1 MLAIKLKPY
10 VFVYSYYE
18 SDTELPN
25 FEPPE
30 IPGVPC
36 CGMKAIDELKEFTIG
51 YTPESWADLGYDQYV
66 KNLDDDQL
74 FYDTKNLSY
83 YATNNLFYRINFT
96 PIADNGVE
104 FIDPIPEL
112 ERNLKGV
119 RYNRMVLD
127 YTKIVF
133 YPYTDKGAMAGLP
146 DIWNMRFQNKF
157 NPNNWRLANN
167 GIIIELF
174 RNQSRPLNDGI
185 SIRFFK
191 SGAAY
196 PSSFRFFCAFG
207 DYKEISSS
215 SEKSLPQYIFMIVGG
230 CDGDSLPNKN
240 GGSIIYDSVDYDA
253 IVSPRKSIMQEFFI
267 WLNNNGVYFIKDGD
281 KPGMPDTERNDDILI
296 PDEWG
301 KSPAFDMGF
310 ISAYV
315 PTHEQL
321 QQLSYKMH
329 SKDFWTALANL
340 FNNLDDGVISLGLL
354 PFQVPTRA
362 MQELKFAW
370 VSTGVS
376 MPLAAKQN
384 IKLNLGTV
392 VVPTIYHNFLDYSPN
407 TKAKIFLPFLGE
419 RDLSVDDIIGKNINL
434 FYNVDVLTG
443 DFVAH
448 MSVEGNDL
456 YHWTGNCM
464 MHLPISSRSFQ
475 SLFNSYVSMVSSIG
489 RGVIATTIPASG
501 SKAYQIASKNAENAM
516 GAIES
521 IGNYIVNSKPTL
533 SHNGDASGSSG
544 YLDVLTPYI
553 YIERPN
559 YQEPDDYDALYG
571 KPSNST
577 VTLSQLTGFVKVS
590 QIHLVGISATDTELD
605 EIVRLLKEGVIL

>member
-1 MLAIKLKPY
+1 MIAFDATP
-10 VFVYSYYE
+10 YYE
-18 SDTELPN
+18 VSGYNGNTNVSYLLKCGEKTDFSIGYSDDDYNPYDLEIEQPINPDILTYQKNNNVVFKCANQIWGGLNRFDIIKDGIVYRHLPGSIFLVFGDN
-25 FEPPE
+25 LPDE
-30 IPGVPC
+30 IH
-36 CGMKAIDELKEFTIG
+36 LKEFEHISTTGKVFKYITYDCDFFG
-51 YTPESWADLGYDQYV
+51 VRFSYIDLPRVSVIYSVQYMKWDTLPYYIEGTSNKV
-66 KNLDDDQL
+66 RGGTHEK
-74 FYDTKNLSY
+74 FYINYEGQFRSY
-83 YATNNLFYRINFT
+83 YILTKIKTLKDLTVYKSVKTNNLIVCDNKVDVDILSNIFSNNYVGEYLAAILNEYGGYEIDDDKENPDMEISTDIN
-96 PIADNGVE
+96 V
-104 FIDPIPEL
+104 
-112 ERNLKGV
+112 
-119 RYNRMVLD
+119 
-127 YTKIVF
+127 
-133 YPYTDKGAMAGLP
+133 P
-146 DIWNMRFQNKF
+146 DI
-157 NPNNWRLANN
+157 
-167 GIIIELF
+167 
-174 RNQSRPLNDGI
+174 
-185 SIRFFK
+185 
-191 SGAAY
+191 
-196 PSSFRFFCAFG
+196 
-207 DYKEISSS
+207 
-215 SEKSLPQYIFMIVGG
+215 
-230 CDGDSLPNKN
+230 
-240 GGSIIYDSVDYDA
+240 
-253 IVSPRKSIMQEFFI
+253 
-267 WLNNNGVYFIKDGD
+267 
-281 KPGMPDTERNDDILI
+281 
-296 PDEWG
+296 WG

-315 PTHEQL
+315 PTPAQL

-354 PFQVPTRA
+354 PFTIPPGPS
-362 MQELKFAW
+362 QELKFAW

-376 MPLAAKQN
+376 MPLVQEQN
-384 IKLNLGTV
+384 IRLNLGTV
-392 VVPTIYHNFLDYSPN
+392 AIPTIYKNFLDYSPN
-407 TKAKIFLPFLGE
+407 TKVKIFLPFLGE
-419 RDLSVDDIIGKNINL
+419 RDLSVDDVIGKIL
-434 FYNVDVLTG
+434 TLYYNVDVLTG

-448 MSVEGNDL
+448 VSVEGNDL

-489 RGVIATTIPASG
+489 RGVIGTTIPASG
-501 SKAYQIASKNAENAM
+501 SKAYQIASKNASNASNAM